1 MEAAGYGG
9 QARAQ
14 EICSMTQSP
23 ATVPMTYTHL
33 CAWRV
38 IAGIG
43 MPRDLDTVTL
53 ASGEAWACYLTRD
66 MDTAFA
72 VSDRGAASTPASAT

>member
-1 MEAAGYGG
+1 M
-9 QARAQ
+9 
-14 EICSMTQSP
+14 
-23 ATVPMTYTHL
+23 VPMTSTHL

-43 MPRDLDTVTL
+43 VPRGLDTVTL
-53 ASGEAWACYLTRD
+53 ASGEAWSCSLTRD

-72 VSDRGAASTPASAT
+72 VGDRGAASTPGNAT